1 MAVEALVLVLEP
13 EPLNFLGGD
22 EGAGLVVF
30 SECFEGH
37 DGEGAVGGGVGAK
50 ELEGNVG
57 DGLEVEGGAAFIGA
71 DIVALLPVG
80 YALHAV
86 DPLAAALADEGLDA
100 DLQANSAL
108 IFLADGLGLD
118 EADGCECVFLHSLTF
133 SK

>member
-1 MAVEALVLVLEP
+1 MAVEALVLVFQP
-13 EPLNFLGGD
+13 EPLNFLRGD

-37 DGEGAVGGGVGAK
+37 DRQGAVGGSVGA
-50 ELEGNVG
+50 EEFEGDVG

-71 DIVALLPVG
+71 DVVALLPVG
-80 YALHAV
+80 DALHAV
-86 DPLAAALADEGLDA
+86 DPLAAALANEGLNA

-108 IFLADGLGLD
+108 IFLADGLRFD
-118 EADGCECVFLHSLTF
+118 EADGCECVFLHSLSF